1 MAQIEAYKVF
11 GIDLLFENL
20 VPMETEIEK
29 LKDHYSF
36 CSTLN
41 YSSDRSKCFYKLLDF
56 LKGAKRDFMWNISPS
71 VSKQERPKFGTM
83 YLSFTAMSVL
93 LSSISSLNM
102 KCVDD
107 RFTKETWI
115 LDFSNEIDNINNMLF
130 DYERDITV
138 WRLDQITPV
147 QICEITQYFWKNYEG
162 VCETRWR
169 RDIALENEDEA
180 DNNSNGNSNDNQTTF
195 GYSSFNDFVFS
206 VVDKIGRD
214 ADPFEKFYKGKVID
228 TIQKKILFE
237 KVEYVKNSDIRGNK
251 LNILLREGMKKRG
264 EHEKRVRAIMESFN
278 KNTIKLVRQLITAY
292 YKNRLYNQQPIVR

>member
-1 MAQIEAYKVF
+1 MAQIEAYNVF
-11 GIDLLFENL
+11 GIDLLPENL
-20 VPMETEIEK
+20 IPMETGIEK

-36 CSTLN
+36 CSKLN
-41 YSSDRSKCFYKLLDF
+41 YSSERSKCFYKLLDF
-56 LKGAKRDFMWNISPS
+56 LKGAKRDFRWNISPS

-102 KCVDD
+102 KYVDD

-115 LDFSNEIDNINNMLF
+115 RDFSNEIDTINNMLF
-130 DYERDITV
+130 DYERGITV

-169 RDIALENEDEA
+169 RDTGLENEDET
-180 DNNSNGNSNDNQTTF
+180 DNNSNDNSNDNQATF
-195 GYSSFNDFVFS
+195 GYSSFNDSVLN

-214 ADPFEKFYKGKVID
+214 A
-228 TIQKKILFE
+228 
-237 KVEYVKNSDIRGNK
+237 
-251 LNILLREGMKKRG
+251 ILLTSSIRR
-264 EHEKRVRAIMESFN
+264 R
-278 KNTIKLVRQLITAY
+278 
-292 YKNRLYNQQPIVR
+292 

>member
-1 MAQIEAYKVF
+1 
-11 GIDLLFENL
+11 
-20 VPMETEIEK
+20 ME
-29 LKDHYSF
+29 YF
-36 CSTLN
+36 TL
-41 YSSDRSKCFYKLLDF
+41 YF
-56 LKGAKRDFMWNISPS
+56 KRRETKAWHPI
-71 VSKQERPKFGTM
+71 
-83 YLSFTAMSVL
+83 LSFTAFSAL
-93 LSSISSLNM
+93 SSSISSLNI
-102 KCVDD
+102 KYVENK
-107 RFTKETWI
+107 FTREKWI
-115 LDFSNEIDNINNMLF
+115 RDFTQEMERINNMLF
-130 DYERDITV
+130 DYERDITT

-147 QICEITQYFWKNYEG
+147 QICEITQHFSKKFEG